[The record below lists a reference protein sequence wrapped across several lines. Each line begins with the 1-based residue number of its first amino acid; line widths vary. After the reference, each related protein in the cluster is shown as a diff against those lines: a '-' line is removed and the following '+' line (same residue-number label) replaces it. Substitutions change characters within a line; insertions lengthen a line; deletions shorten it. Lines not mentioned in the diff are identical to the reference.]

1 MRKLEKVFVGLA
13 IGAAVSLGM
22 PFMAHAGTTTVQKA
36 AYTDIDKTLAPIAL
50 YPDSLLGNV
59 LIASTYPDQIVEAN
73 NWYQSNSDV
82 PIDKIS
88 DLVKYKNW
96 NESVVSLLVVT
107 PDVINFMAENMDW
120 TNDLAYI
127 FTNKNDEMYTSIQK
141 LRNNAYNA
149 GSLKSTK
156 DVNVVK
162 EKEYIYITPSNPDV
176 VVVPTYDPVVVYD
189 YPGRQYYYTTSSDAA
204 IVWGT
209 LALATVALFCTSS
222 WDWYNHH
229 MWWGPGYGYYHYYD
243 NYWRPWYDHPRH
255 APPPP
260 PPPRP
265 EPYHPKPQPHPP
277 HHHHHSHRHE
287 IRPDH
292 HNGHG
297 PGHANSSPIPADHLS
312 GGYIH
317 SSTRRSVNNGVV
329 GGSSMHKNKNTGT
342 IKSSQGPQAN
352 ASRNTGNTPSRPS
365 HHGSKIYNGKPNLPS
380 PPKSQSGSGSS
391 RIQPGNT
398 KPQSGSSHIQPG
410 SPKPQSGSGSSRI
423 QPGNTRPQSG
433 SGSSHIQPGS
443 SKPQSGSSHIQP
455 GSSKPQSGSSHI
467 QPGSSKPKSAPSGS
481 GGSINR
487 TPTGRPANSG
497 SHPTFDPSKLKGSSP
512 TNRAVSSGLGNPS
525 YNRPTSSGTG
535 RTSPTSSGAYK
546 PKTYS
551 TSGSSSRWPGSN
563 PSRSS
568 MTSSPIRVQN
578 EPLKTYNSTYSS
590 KPKTDIFGSPHYSS
604 SPRSSSSSVRTPS
617 SPSYSSTPRSSGSS
631 VRTSSSPSH
640 SSTPRSSGSI
650 MRTSNSAPSHTS
662 APRSSGSSMIRTPS
676 TRHSTPS
683 HGHRRR

>member
-13 IGAAVSLGM
+13 IGAAVSFGM

-59 LIASTYPDQIVEAN
+59 LIASTYPDQIIDAN
-73 NWYQSNSDV
+73 NWYKSNPDV

-107 PDVINFMAENMDW
+107 PDVINYMAENMDW

-127 FTNKNDEMYTSIQK
+127 FSNKNDEMYTSIQK
-141 LRNNAYNA
+141 LRNNAYNT
-149 GSLKSTK
+149 GTLKSTK

-162 EKEYIYITPSNPDV
+162 EKEYIYITPANPDV
-176 VVVPTYDPVVVYD
+176 IVVPTYDPVVVYD
-189 YPGRQYYYTTSSDAA
+189 YPGSNRYIYTTTSSDAA
-204 IVWGT
+204 ILWGS
-209 LALATVALFCTSS
+209 LALVTAAIFCTSS

-243 NYWRPWYDHPRH
+243 NHWRPWYDHPRH
-255 APPPP
+255 YPPPP

-265 EPYHPKPQPHPP
+265 EPYRPRPVPP
-277 HHHHHSHRHE
+277 PPHHHHSHRHE

-329 GGSSMHKNKNTGT
+329 GGSSMYKNRPDGT
-342 IKSSQGPQAN
+342 TRPSHGPSAN
-352 ASRNTGNTPSRPS
+352 APRHTSFNPPSRPS
-365 HHGSKIYNGKPNLPS
+365 HHGSKIYNDKPNLPS
-380 PPKSQSGSGSS
+380 APKHQSS
-391 RIQPGNT
+391 
-398 KPQSGSSHIQPG
+398 
-410 SPKPQSGSGSSRI
+410 SGSSRI

-433 SGSSHIQPGS
+433 SSRIQPGSSGPQSGSPRIQPGSARPQRGSSRIQPGS
-443 SKPQSGSSHIQP
+443 SKPQL
-455 GSSKPQSGSSHI
+455 
-467 QPGSSKPKSAPSGS
+467 APSHS

-487 TPTGRPANSG
+487 TQIGRPANSG
-497 SHPTFDPSKLKGSSP
+497 SRPTFDPSKLRGSSP
-512 TNRAVSSGLGNPS
+512 TNRAVSSGLSNPS
-525 YNRPTSSGTG
+525 YHRPASSGLG
-535 RTSPTSSGAYK
+535 SSAPTSSGAYK

-551 TSGSSSRWPGSN
+551 PPGSSSSRLGSR

-590 KPKTDIFGSPHYSS
+590 RPKTELFGSPGYSS
-604 SPRSSSSSVRTPS
+604 SPRSSRSSVRTPSYSSAPSYSGSSVRTHS
-617 SPSYSSTPRSSGSS
+617 SPSYSSTPRSSGS
-631 VRTSSSPSH
+631 TM
-640 SSTPRSSGSI
+640 RSSHY
-650 MRTSNSAPSHTS
+650 SAPSHTS
-662 APRSSGSSMIRTPS
+662 APRSSGSLIRTP
-676 TRHSTPS
+676 TRHTSPS
-683 HGHRRR
+683 HGPRRR